1 MNSWAG
7 LNSNSKQ
14 QQMRFLLSRN
24 FSIHLIQTIN
34 RAGGVRRC
42 MFKSQVA
49 SASAPPAGSRL
60 SLSRTCHHLSIFDPP
75 PALGP
80 LPARDV
86 FREEILYEAAI
97 RPQSKNARRGA

>member
-1 MNSWAG
+1 MNGWAG
-7 LNSNSKQ
+7 LNSNSEQ
-14 QQMRFLLSRN
+14 QQMRFLLFLN
-24 FSIHLIQTIN
+24 FSTHLIQAIT

-42 MFKSQVA
+42 TFKSQDA

-60 SLSRTCHHLSIFDPP
+60 CLSRTCHHSSIFDPP
-75 PALGP
+75 PALNP

-97 RPQSKNARRGA
+97 RPQSKNATRGA